1 MPDRR
6 DFITLLAGGA
16 ALAVLPNLGCARPD
30 ADPGPVRERPVADL
44 TLLNGALDLEHT
56 AIFAYGLAG
65 GSGLLGKAALAVGGT
80 FKASHETHREAL
92 SAVITGLGGSPVEA
106 RRSYDFSAFE
116 LKNEVDVLRLALFLE
131 MKAARAYQAA
141 IAKLQSRSLLEAAAR
156 IMGDEVSHAAMLRA
170 VLGKAPVGFFG
181 QIDEVGFEG

>member
-1 MPDRR
+1 
-6 DFITLLAGGA
+6 
-16 ALAVLPNLGCARPD
+16 
-30 ADPGPVRERPVADL
+30 VADL
-44 TLLNGALDLEHT
+44 ALLNGALDLEHT

-80 FKASHETHREAL
+80 FRSSHETHREAL

-106 RRSYDFSAFE
+106 RRGYDFSAFE
-116 LKNEVDVLRLALFLE
+116 LKTETDVLRLALFLE
-131 MKAARAYQAA
+131 MKAARAYQSAL
-141 IAKLQSRSLLEAAAR
+141 AKVQSRSLLEAAAR
-156 IMGDEVSHAAMLRA
+156 IMGDEVSHAAILRA